1 MTDELENKFKESLGE
16 LPSSPQ
22 VRVSGVGTYELQML
36 VKVSANLGLAV
47 IRLDKTSA
55 RLAKA
60 NIVLGIDL
68 ALIGVIQVV
77 LVVRG
82 H

>member
-1 MTDELENKFKESLGE
+1 MSDEIENAFKEILKE
-16 LPSSPQ
+16 PPPSSGS
-22 VRVSGVGTYELQML
+22 RVVGVGTYDLQML
-36 VKVSANLGLAV
+36 LRGVARLGLSV

-60 NIVLGIDL
+60 NIVLGIAL